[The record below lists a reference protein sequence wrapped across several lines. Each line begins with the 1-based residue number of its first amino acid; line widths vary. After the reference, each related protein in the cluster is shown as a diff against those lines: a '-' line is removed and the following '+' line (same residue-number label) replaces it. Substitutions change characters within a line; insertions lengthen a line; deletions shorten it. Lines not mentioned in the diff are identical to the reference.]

1 MRGDGQGRR
10 PQDRPQ
16 AVAGPGAPPLRIV
29 RSTARRRTSS
39 ASARN
44 GQIVVRVPAHLSAA
58 AEREV
63 VDDLMRRLHER
74 AAAPVPTTTLPP
86 SVAPRGTTG
95 PTGPR
100 GDLALVAR
108 ADEVAARWLGGV
120 RPASVAWSHRMTTRW
135 ASCTTPPGRI
145 RVSHR
150 LADAPDAVLDNILLH
165 ELAHIVET
173 GHGPRFRALVADDPA
188 AADVA
193 AWLTG
198 RTRAELRHALGLA
211 PVRR

>member
-1 MRGDGQGRR
+1 MHVDGEVRW

-16 AVAGPGAPPLRIV
+16 ELAGRVAPPLRIV
-29 RSTARRRTSS
+29 RSVARRRTSS
-39 ASARN
+39 ASPRN

-58 AEREV
+58 TEQEV
-63 VDDLMRRLHER
+63 VEDLLRRLHER
-74 AAAPVPTTTLPP
+74 AAAPVPATTLPP
-86 SVAPRGTTG
+86 SVPARVTTG
-95 PTGPR
+95 ATGPR

-108 ADEVAARWLGGV
+108 ADEVAARWLGQV
-120 RPASVAWSHRMTTRW
+120 RPASVEWSHRMTTRW

-165 ELAHIVET
+165 ELAHIVEP
-173 GHGPRFRALVADDPA
+173 GHGPRFRALIADDPSA
-188 AADVA
+188 GDVA

-198 RTRAELRHALGLA
+198 RTRAELRHALGLS
-211 PVRR
+211 PVRH